1 MLKTNNPP
9 MKPFLLLFSGFLIAG
24 FIFTGTSCQ
33 KETDCKATV
42 KCVDS
47 VGNAVS
53 NAYVQLYA
61 LVKDP
66 TDPKGTTT
74 HTADVKANGNTDG
87 GGEVKFTF
95 KLPAIYDI
103 RATLAVGTKTLVGTS
118 IIKLEEGKSV
128 DKTVI
133 MK

>member
-1 MLKTNNPP
+1 
-9 MKPFLLLFSGFLIAG
+9 MKPILLLFSGFLITG
-24 FIFTGTSCQ
+24 LIFTNSSCQ

-42 KCVDS
+42 RCIDS
-47 VGNAVS
+47 VGNAVA
-53 NAYVQLYA
+53 NADVLLYA

-66 TDPKGTTT
+66 TDPKGTAT
-74 HTADVKANGNTDG
+74 HTADVKANGTTDG

-103 RATLAVGTKTLVGTS
+103 KATFAAGTKTMTGNS
-118 IIKLEEGKSV
+118 IIKLEEGKTV
-128 DKTVI
+128 EKTVT